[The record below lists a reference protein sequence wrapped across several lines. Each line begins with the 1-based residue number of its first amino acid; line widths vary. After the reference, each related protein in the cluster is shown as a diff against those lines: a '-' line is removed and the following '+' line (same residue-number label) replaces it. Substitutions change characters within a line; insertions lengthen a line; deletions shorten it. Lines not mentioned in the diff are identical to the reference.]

1 MWTIQTAGKAFF
13 ADWNPWLCY
22 AVCVVDQEPRGDK
35 TAVGELQYLKTVFAE
50 KGADGVQ
57 EHLDA
62 MSAKALRTLTLAAG
76 LPRRAG
82 GKDHVTSELRSAL
95 LAHVAV
101 TLCADG
107 EEQAGNL
114 QHSDRDQLCKEH
126 VLWNF
131 ESLQLGM
138 RACCRF
144 LSS

>member
-1 MWTIQTAGKAFF
+1 M
-13 ADWNPWLCY
+13 
-22 AVCVVDQEPRGDK
+22 VDQEPRGEK
-35 TAVGELQYLKTVFAE
+35 TAVEELQHLKTVFSE
-50 KGADGVQ
+50 KGADGVR

-62 MSAKALRTLTLAAG
+62 MSAKALRTLTSAAG

-131 ESLQLGM
+131 ESLQLDM

-144 LSS
+144 LCSST